1 MLTIIRMTLASDLVA
16 YNLALILIFFGIY
29 SYLYT
34 INKNNFKGAH
44 NYIDIFFLT
53 TSTQSS
59 IGYGDVA
66 PSSKTAKLFSSL
78 HHILIL
84 FVMAHFIYKLSRM
97 HISF

>member
-1 MLTIIRMTLASDLVA
+1 MTLASDLVV
-16 YNLALILIFFGIY
+16 YNITLIVIFFGIY

-44 NYIDIFFLT
+44 NYIDILFLT

-66 PSSKTAKLFSSL
+66 PNSNIAKLISSL

-84 FVMAHFIYKLSRM
+84 FVMAHFIYRLSKI
-97 HISF
+97 HFPISP